1 MQADQARVPQE
12 TVPMR
17 HVRAGRE
24 KRLEVLHCVP
34 RGISLGHRERTQ
46 KTDQLGMIRALA
58 VVVILNWAD
67 KHPPQP

>member
-24 KRLEVLHCVP
+24 KRLEVLHRVP
-34 RGISLGHRERTQ
+34 RGISLGLHERTQ
-46 KTDQLGMIRALA
+46 K
-58 VVVILNWAD
+58 AD
-67 KHPPQP
+67 